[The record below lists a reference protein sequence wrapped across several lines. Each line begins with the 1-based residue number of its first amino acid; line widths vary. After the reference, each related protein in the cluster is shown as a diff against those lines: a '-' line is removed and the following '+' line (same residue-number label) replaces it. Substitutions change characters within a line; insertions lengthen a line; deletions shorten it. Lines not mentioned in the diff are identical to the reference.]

1 MFSHRLQYSVSTY
14 VVLLE
19 VGTSPPFTM
28 ELPPMFSGP
37 YSAKESIFIMEH
49 FPRPQHEL
57 TQHQHEPQVELQD
70 QIPQIDASFAETQV
84 PVSEFSQDF
93 YIENAVRRVQPP
105 RARRTDFGKHTADE
119 LIIEAIER
127 AGT

>member
-1 MFSHRLQYSVSTY
+1 MYSVLGECG
-14 VVLLE
+14 VLLE
-19 VGTSPPFTM
+19 VGTSPPSTM
-28 ELPPMFSGP
+28 EVSQMLSGP
-37 YSAKESIFIMEH
+37 HSAKEPIFIMER
-49 FPRPQHEL
+49 FPRPQHEQ
-57 TQHQHEPQVELQD
+57 TQHQHEPHVQLSYD

-93 YIENAVRRVQPP
+93 YTENAVRRVQPP

>member
-1 MFSHRLQYSVSTY
+1 MWCLS
-14 VVLLE
+14 E
-19 VGTSPPFTM
+19 VETLPPFTM
-28 ELPPMFSGP
+28 EVSRMFGDP
-37 YSAKESIFIMEH
+37 HSAKEYNFIMER
-49 FPRPQHEL
+49 FPTPQHEQ
-57 TQHQHEPQVELQD
+57 TQQQHEVHIESQGQTPQN
-70 QIPQIDASFAETQV
+70 DASFAETQV

-93 YIENAVRRVQPP
+93 YTESAVRRVQPP